1 MYIGIDLGTSSIKA
15 LLVNAKGNILNE
27 ASRTYPLYLTKDNW
41 SEQNP
46 DDWYNAALEVLD
58 EVTKN
63 HKDSIKAISFSG
75 QMHGMVLLDKEDKV
89 IRPAILWNDQRTSKE
104 VDYLNNDIGL
114 KKILKHTGNIAVTGF
129 TAPKILWMYHNE
141 RDNFD
146 KIEKIML
153 PKDYLIYKFSNVFA
167 TDYSDASG
175 TLYFD
180 VEKKEYSK
188 EMLKI
193 LNINESQLPK
203 AYDSF
208 EVIGYLSDEIKASC
222 NLTGDIKI
230 APGGGDQAI
239 GAVGTGVVSDG
250 EINISLGTS
259 GVVFAASKN
268 YFVDEKSY
276 MHSFAHANGFYH
288 IMGVTLSAAGSLQ
301 WWRDN
306 FYPNIAFSEIF
317 NDIDQ
322 TEIEDTLLFLPYLTG
337 ERSPINDPYAQ
348 GLFVGMTMSHEK
360 KHFSRAVIEGIT
372 YSLRQCFDLI
382 KNLGVKANRVKVT
395 GGGARN
401 ATWLQMIADVFNSPV
416 ETIKAQ
422 EGPAY
427 GAAIVAMVSDN
438 AYESVE
444 VACEALIEAD
454 KVFKPI
460 KENSKKYEEK
470 YLRYLDLYPRL
481 KTFYKDNH

>member
-15 LLVNAKGNILNE
+15 LLVDVNGNILNE
-27 ASRTYPLYLTKDNW
+27 ASKTYPLYLTKDNW

-46 DDWYNAALEVLD
+46 EDWYEAALEVLKK
-58 EVTKN
+58 VTEN
-63 HKDSIKAISFSG
+63 HKDINAISFSG
-75 QMHGMVLLDKEDKV
+75 QMHGMVLLDKNDEV
-89 IRPAILWNDQRTSKE
+89 IRPAILWNDQRTSEE
-104 VDYLNNDIGL
+104 VDYLNEVIGKEKLL
-114 KKILKHTGNIAVTGF
+114 KYTGNIAVTGF
-129 TAPKILWMYHNE
+129 TAPKILWMYNNE
-141 RDNFD
+141 KENFD
-146 KIEKIML
+146 KIAKIML
-153 PKDYLIYKFSNVFA
+153 PKDYLIYKFSNIFA

-180 VEKKEYSK
+180 VEKKTYSK

-193 LNINESQLPK
+193 LNIDESKLPK

-208 EVIGYLSDEIKASC
+208 HVVGYLNDEIKALC
-222 NLTGDIKI
+222 QLNGNIKI

-306 FYPNIAFSEIF
+306 FSPDIKFSQIF
-317 NDIDQ
+317 DDVKE
-322 TEIEDTLLFLPYLTG
+322 TEIEDSLIFLPYLTG

-348 GLFVGMTMSHEK
+348 SAFIGAKMTHKK
-360 KHFSRAVIEGIT
+360 KHFSRAVVEGIT
-372 YSLRQCFDLI
+372 FSLRQCFDLI
-382 KNLGVKANRVKVT
+382 KALGVSPNRIKLT
-395 GGGARN
+395 GGGAREPFW
-401 ATWLQMIADVFNSPV
+401 AQMIADIFNSNI

-427 GAAIVAMVSDN
+427 GAAIIAMVSDN
-438 AYESVE
+438 VFDSVE
-444 VACEALIEAD
+444 TACEKLIQTD
-454 KVFKPI
+454 KTYIPNAQNTKL
-460 KENSKKYEEK
+460 YEQK
-470 YLRYLDLYPRL
+470 YLKYLDLYPRL
-481 KTFYKDNH
+481 KTFFHK